1 MKIWFVGLIFLFS
14 SIAIGQVIEIK
25 VIDENKNPIKG
36 ARITIQESG
45 ISQNTNANGTG
56 SIAFGDFETITLT
69 CSAPEFESQVLTVQ
83 HTTISPLIVSLE
95 ATHHALK
102 EVEII
107 SVKGGKQA
115 EIVTHVESKTVK
127 DINTIQRT
135 TLIEGIGT
143 LPGVQTMSTGVGIG
157 KPIIRGLSGSRVVSY
172 LQGIRFE
179 NQQWGSD
186 HGLGITDLGIQR
198 VEIVKGPASLQF
210 GSDALGGV
218 IFLIDEDYAPTNETD
233 VQVKTTYESVNQ
245 LTSTKVWVN
254 TAFNKLRIGVG
265 GGFNSA
271 ADYQLPSGDF
281 VKTSFYQDR
290 YARVNLN
297 WGRKRRFNSIKYS
310 FQQSFVGIPG
320 HTHDSILHYEDLI
333 SSFQQRYFRTPRQE
347 INTQVTTFENVS
359 YLKKSSLHT
368 TIGWNYNQLTEL
380 EEKITIPAVRFNTNT
395 IPYTV
400 KWKKKWDNQL
410 DVQIGT
416 QGMFQSNI
424 NAPEAEE
431 TLVLNTNTFDNGIFA
446 VVNKKWKQL
455 NGQLGIRLDNRS
467 IQLID
472 SGIMKNYTG
481 FNSSAGISYSK
492 ANALVRLNY
501 SSGFRAPTAYELTAN
516 GEHHGSSRYEIG
528 SLNLK
533 NEFAHQ
539 IDLSFEN
546 NGEHLALIVN
556 PFINYISNYVSLMA
570 TDSIIDNFAVYRYVQ
585 LRSAIIAGG
594 DVGFHYHPHFAH
606 FVHLESSY
614 SFLYSETSE
623 KTALDLLPQNRVLS
637 TLKFTFKR
645 TGNVQIN
652 HIALEHQYF
661 ERVNRFGMFESYTPH
676 YQILNIGVSSTFFLN
691 KQNIECNFGVKN
703 LLNENYIPHTSQ
715 LKNFGLAQPGR
726 SFYIQLIYNLN
737 TVKQ

>member
-1 MKIWFVGLIFLFS
+1 MKVWLFGLFTVFTAL
-14 SIAIGQVIEIK
+14 ANGQEVEIK
-25 VIDENKNPIKG
+25 VVDENLQPING

-45 ISQNTNANGTG
+45 VSITTGASGTG
-56 SIAFGDFETITLT
+56 TISFGAFESMTLK
-69 CSAPEFESQVLTVQ
+69 CSAPEFESQILTVQ
-83 HTTISPLIVSLE
+83 HTTTSPLTVSLE
-95 ATHHALK
+95 AAHHALK

-107 SVKGGKQA
+107 SVKGGNQS
-115 EIVTHVESKTVK
+115 EVVTHVESKSVK
-127 DINTIQRT
+127 DINIIQRT

-218 IFLIDEDYAPTNETD
+218 IFLIDEDYAPTNETN
-233 VQVKTTYESVNQ
+233 VQLKTTYESVNQ
-245 LTSTKVWVN
+245 LTSSKVWVK
-254 TAFNKLRIGVG
+254 TAVNKLRIGVG

-320 HTHDSILHYEDLI
+320 HTHDSIIYYADLI
-333 SSFQQRYFRTPRQE
+333 SNSQQRNFRTPRQE
-347 INTQVTTFENVS
+347 VNTQVTTFENVS
-359 YLKKSSLHT
+359 YLRKSSIHT

-431 TLVLNTNTFDNGIFA
+431 TLVLNTNTFDNGLFA
-446 VVNKKWKQL
+446 VANKKWKQIS
-455 NGQLGIRLDNRS
+455 GQLGIRMDNRS

-472 SGIMKNYTG
+472 SGLVKNYIG
-481 FNSSAGISYSK
+481 FNSSAGLSYSRS
-492 ANALVRLNY
+492 NAIVRLNY

-516 GEHHGSSRYEIG
+516 GEHHGSSRFEIG

-556 PFINYISNYVSLMA
+556 PFVNYISNYVSLMA
-570 TDSIIDNFAVYRYVQ
+570 LDSSIDNFAVYRYVQ
-585 LRSAIIAGG
+585 LQLAIIAGG
-594 DVGFHYHPHFAH
+594 DIGFHYHPHFAH

-614 SFLYSETSE
+614 SFLYSETSN
-623 KTALDLLPQNRVLS
+623 KTALDLIPQNRVLS
-637 TLKFTFKR
+637 SLKFTFKR
-645 TGNVQIN
+645 TEKVQIN
-652 HIALEHQYF
+652 HVALEHQYF
-661 ERVNRFGMFESYTPH
+661 ERVKRFGMFESYTPH
-676 YQILNIGVSSTFFLN
+676 YQLLNIGVSSTLFLN
-691 KQNIECNFGVKN
+691 KQSIECNLGVKN

-726 SFYIQLIYNLN
+726 SFYIQLVYNLN
-737 TVKQ
+737 TIKQ